1 VAHGEVAYA
10 FGFHILYHA
19 RRKFP
24 VRAETELNLV
34 IVGRQ
39 VRIVG
44 PQGGT
49 LLHLLEHI
57 FEAKNGLGDYP
68 RHKGSVV
75 PQVVWSYNKL

>member
-1 VAHGEVAYA
+1 MQQLMVSESEGDCQRLVS
-10 FGFHILYHA
+10 

-34 IVGRQ
+34 IVDGK
-39 VRIVG
+39 VRIVA